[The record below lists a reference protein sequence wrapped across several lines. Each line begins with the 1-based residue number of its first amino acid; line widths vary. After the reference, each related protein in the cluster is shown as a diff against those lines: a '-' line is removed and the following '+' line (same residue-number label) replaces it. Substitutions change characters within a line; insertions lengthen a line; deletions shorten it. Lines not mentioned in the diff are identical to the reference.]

1 MILRILVSAVLAYL
15 IVKGTV
21 PYFRRLA
28 LNLDWL
34 DTANSERKTHT
45 DSVPVVGGLVM
56 ALSIFLTILLNSS
69 NVVVVSNLTQTLLIG
84 GGILLTTGTADDKLD
99 LPPLVKLCVQACC
112 AYFLCAQGLYL
123 DRVFEVFAL
132 GSIPMYLKQCFTI
145 LFVIGTVNAYNLID
159 GIDGLAG
166 SLFAAGFAWTGA
178 TALYFGHVDIALLSG
193 TAVAAATGFLEFNN
207 SKDQKIFMGD
217 GGSLFLGF
225 LLAGLSIAT
234 MERGALGDFSQALVV
249 GSGAVLALPVLD
261 ELRVFAER
269 MAAGRSPMYADRS
282 HIHHILLQ
290 IDSTHVV
297 VRNWILR
304 GVVGMFVASVATALL
319 VGFWSAIFLILLC
332 MAGLFTLLN
341 LQQSMHYQRQ
351 QLRKIENRRPAPPRG
366 RRKTKLR

>member
-1 MILRILVSAVLAYL
+1 MILRILVSAVLAYF
-15 IVKGTV
+15 IVQAAV

-28 LNLDWL
+28 LNMDWL
-34 DTANSERKTHT
+34 DTADSDRKVHT

-56 ALSIFLTILLNSS
+56 ALSIFLTILLNAS
-69 NVVVVSNLTQTLLIG
+69 NVTVVSGLTQTLLIG

-99 LPPLVKLCVQACC
+99 LPPLVKLGVQAGC

-123 DRVFEVFAL
+123 DRVLEVFSL
-132 GSIPMYLKQCFTI
+132 VGIPLYLKKSLTV
-145 LFVIGTVNAYNLID
+145 LFVIGVVNAYNLID

-178 TALYFGHVDIALLSG
+178 AALYFGHVDLALLSVIALA
-193 TAVAAATGFLEFNN
+193 AVIGFLEFNL
-207 SKDQKIFMGD
+207 SKTRKIFMGD

-234 MERGALGDFSQALVV
+234 MERGATGDFSQALIV

-269 MAAGRSPMYADRS
+269 MAAGRSPLYADRS

-290 IDSTHVV
+290 IDSSHLV
-297 VRNWILR
+297 VRNWIVR
-304 GVVGMFVASVATALL
+304 L
-319 VGFWSAIFLILLC
+319 VGGVFLLSVTTSLIIGFWTAILLILLC
-332 MAGLFTLLN
+332 MAAVFTVLN
-341 LQQSMHYQRQ
+341 LQQSMHRQRQ
-351 QLRKIENRRPAPPRG
+351 NLRRIENHRPKRQ
-366 RRKTKLR
+366 RKLI